1 MALVPSGGNM
11 NWLAIVINSAAVF
24 MTFVL
29 MTVVFMRNLKKRERR
44 SIRIERLTEEERK
57 AQEIAQ
63 WLAAIKHDPARR

>member
-1 MALVPSGGNM
+1 M

-29 MTVVFMRNLKKRERR
+29 MTVVLVRSLKKRTRQA
-44 SIRIERLTEEERK
+44 IRIERLTEEERK

-63 WLAAIKHDPARR
+63 WLAAIKHDSTHR